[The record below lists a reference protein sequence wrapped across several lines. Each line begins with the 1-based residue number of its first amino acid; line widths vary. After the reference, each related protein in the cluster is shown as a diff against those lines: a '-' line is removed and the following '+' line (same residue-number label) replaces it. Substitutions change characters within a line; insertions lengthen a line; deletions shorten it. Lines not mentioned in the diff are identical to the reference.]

1 MSINAKASDTLRV
14 IAVIQAR
21 MGSARLPG
29 KVLGNLGGRPV
40 LEWVIRAARASKVDD
55 VIVATS
61 VHIDD
66 QAIVN
71 MCRNLGV
78 RVVRGDEQDVLSR
91 YIVALEAGGADA
103 VVRLTSDCP
112 LLDPEL
118 INQVVAVWRCNPTL
132 DYVSTTLDRTLPRG
146 LDVEL
151 AAAGP
156 LRQADARATGYHR
169 VHVTSSLYEQ
179 DAPYACAGLSFRPAY
194 NHLRV
199 TLDEEADAI
208 ALERLVEILGD
219 HPPAWQDLVN
229 ALAKHPEIVSINAQ
243 VEQKTLMEG

>member
-1 MSINAKASDTLRV
+1 MSTNANVSDSMNV

-21 MGSARLPG
+21 MGSARLRG
-29 KVLGNLGGRPV
+29 KVLSDLGGRPV
-40 LEWVIRAARASKVDD
+40 LEWVIRAAKASNVDD

-61 VHIDD
+61 VHSED
-66 QAIVN
+66 QTIVDL
-71 MCRNLGV
+71 CWRLGV

-132 DYVSTTLDRTLPRG
+132 DYVSTTLNRTLPRG

-151 AAAGP
+151 AAAGA

-179 DAPYACAGLSFRPAY
+179 DAPYACAGLTFRPAY
-194 NHLRV
+194 NQFRV

-208 ALERLVEILGD
+208 ALAQLVEILGD
-219 HPPAWQDLVN
+219 HPPAWRDLVN
-229 ALAKHPEIVSINAQ
+229 ALVRHPEIVSINAR

>member
-1 MSINAKASDTLRV
+1 MNV

-29 KVLGNLGGRPV
+29 KVLSDLGGRPV
-40 LEWVIRAARASKVDD
+40 LEWVIRAARASNVDD

-61 VHIDD
+61 VHGDD
-66 QAIVN
+66 QAIVDL
-71 MCRNLGV
+71 CRKLGV
-78 RVVRGDEQDVLSR
+78 RVVCGDEQDVLSR

-132 DYVSTTLDRTLPRG
+132 DYVSTTLNRTLPRG

-151 AAAGP
+151 AAAGA
-156 LRQADARATGYHR
+156 LRQADARAVGYHR
-169 VHVTSSLYEQ
+169 VHVTSSLYEL
-179 DAPYACAGLSFRPAY
+179 DAPYACAGLMFRPAY
-194 NHLRV
+194 NQFRV

-208 ALERLVEILGD
+208 ALAQLVEILGD
-219 HPPAWQDLVN
+219 QPPAWRDVVN
-229 ALAKHPEIVSINAQ
+229 ALVRHPEIVAINAG
-243 VEQKTLMEG
+243 VEQKTLIEG

>member
-1 MSINAKASDTLRV
+1 MSTDLNVSQPLIV

-29 KVLGNLGGRPV
+29 KVLSDLGGRPV
-40 LEWVIRAARASKVDD
+40 LEWVIRAARASHVDD

-61 VHIDD
+61 VHSDD
-66 QAIVN
+66 QVIVDL
-71 MCRNLGV
+71 CSRLGV
-78 RVVRGDEQDVLSR
+78 RVVRGAELDVLSR
-91 YIVALEAGGADA
+91 FIIALEEGGADA

-118 INQVVAVWRCNPTL
+118 IDQVVAVWRCNPTL

-151 AAAGP
+151 AAAGA

-179 DAPYACAGLSFRPAY
+179 GAPYACAGLTFRPAY

-199 TLDEEADAI
+199 TLDEEADAR
-208 ALERLVEILGD
+208 ALTQLVQILGD
-219 HPPAWQDLVN
+219 RPPAWRDLVN
-229 ALAKHPEIVSINAQ
+229 ALVSRPDIIAVNAL
-243 VEQKTLMEG
+243 VEQKALMEG